1 MSSAF
6 AKGRPI
12 EPLVVTAAERA
23 YLERQVRRHRVSRS
37 LSERCRIILRCAEG
51 LQSKVVAAELGVHEH
66 TVGKWRRRFLVDRI
80 DGLLDEARPG
90 RPRTIDDDQVAAVIE
105 RTLRTTPADATHWSI
120 RSMAAETGFS
130 HTTIRR
136 MWNAF
141 GLQPHRSQTFK
152 LSSDPLFVDKVR
164 DIVGL
169 YLSPPTRAIVLSVDE
184 KSQIQALDREQPVL
198 PMMPGIPERRTHS
211 YVRHGT
217 TSLFAALDIASG
229 FVIGKCYKRHRATEF
244 LDFLKQIDRAVPDG
258 LDVHI
263 VMDNYAT
270 HKTAKVR
277 AWLARRPH
285 YHVHFTPTSAS
296 WINQVERWFAE
307 LTRKQLQRGVHRS
320 TAQLEADIHS
330 FIDRHNDNPKPF
342 KWTKSADEILAS
354 VKRFCQKTDQTL
366 CGEL

>member
-1 MSSAF
+1 MAN
-6 AKGRPI
+6 ATGRPMAR
-12 EPLVVTAAERA
+12 LVLSSAERA
-23 YLERQVRRHRVSRS
+23 YLERQVRRRRVARS
-37 LSERCRIILRCAEG
+37 LSERCRIILRCAAG
-51 LQSKVVAAELGVHEH
+51 LASKTVAAELGVHEH
-66 TVGKWRRRFLVDRI
+66 TVGKWRRRFLEDRI
-80 DGLLDEARPG
+80 EGLLDEARPG
-90 RPRTIDDDQVAAVIE
+90 RPRTINDDQVAAVIE

-120 RSMAAETGFS
+120 RSMAGATGFS

-136 MWNAF
+136 IWTAF
-141 GLQPHRSQTFK
+141 GLQPHRSETFK

-169 YLSPPTRAIVLSVDE
+169 YLSPPNRALVLSVDE

-198 PMMPGIPERRTHS
+198 PMMPGMPERRTHS

-217 TSLFAALDIASG
+217 TSLIAALDVASG

-244 LDFLKQIDRAVPDG
+244 LDFLRQIDAKVPPD

-263 VMDNYAT
+263 IMDNYVT
-270 HKTAKVR
+270 HKTALIR
-277 AWLARRPH
+277 NWLARRPR

-307 LTRKQLQRGVHRS
+307 LTRKQLRRGVHTS
-320 TAQLEADIHS
+320 TRQLEADIRA
-330 FIDRHNDNPKPF
+330 FIDHHNQSPKPYR
-342 KWTKSADEILAS
+342 WTKSADEILAS
-354 VKRFCQKTDQTL
+354 VKRFCQKAEKTL

>member
-1 MSSAF
+1 
-6 AKGRPI
+6 
-12 EPLVVTAAERA
+12 
-23 YLERQVRRHRVSRS
+23 
-37 LSERCRIILRCAEG
+37 
-51 LQSKVVAAELGVHEH
+51 
-66 TVGKWRRRFLVDRI
+66 
-80 DGLLDEARPG
+80 
-90 RPRTIDDDQVAAVIE
+90 VIE
-105 RTLRTTPADATHWSI
+105 RTLRTTPVDATHWSI
-120 RSMAAETGFS
+120 RSMATETGFS

-136 MWNAF
+136 MWAAF

-152 LSSDPLFVDKVR
+152 LSNDPLFVDKVR

-169 YLSPPTRAIVLSVDE
+169 YLSPPNRALVLSIDE

-217 TSLFAALDIASG
+217 TSLFAALNVASG
-229 FVIGKCYKRHRATEF
+229 FIIGKCYKRHRAAEF
-244 LDFLKQIDRAVPDG
+244 LNFLKEIDAHVPGG
-258 LDVHI
+258 LDIHI

-270 HKTAKVR
+270 HKTPKIK

-307 LTRKQLQRGVHRS
+307 LTRKRLQRGVHTS
-320 TAQLEADIHS
+320 VKQLEADIRA
-330 FIDRHNDNPKPF
+330 FIDRHNQNPKPF
-342 KWTKSADEILAS
+342 KWTKSADQILAS
-354 VKRFCQKTDQTL
+354 VKRFCHKTQQTL

>member
-1 MSSAF
+1 MANEIGR
-6 AKGRPI
+6 GRPVEALI
-12 EPLVVTAAERA
+12 LSAQERG
-23 YLERQVRRHRVSRS
+23 YLERQVRRHRVTRS
-37 LSERCRIILRCAEG
+37 LSERCRIVLRCAEG
-51 LQSKVVAAELGVHEH
+51 LQGKQVAAELGVSEH
-66 TVGKWRRRFLVDRI
+66 TVGKWRRRFLSDRI
-80 DGLLDEARPG
+80 DGLLDEPRSG
-90 RPRTIDDDQVAAVIE
+90 RPRSIDDDAVAAVIE
-105 RTLRTTPADATHWSI
+105 RTLQTLPADATHWSI
-120 RSMAAETGFS
+120 RSMAAVAGHS

-141 GLQPHRSQTFK
+141 GLQPHRAETFK

-169 YLSPPTRAIVLSVDE
+169 YLSPPTHALVLCVDE

-198 PMMPGIPERRTHS
+198 PMMPGMPERRTHS

-217 TSLFAALDIASG
+217 TSLFAALDVATG
-229 FVIGKCYKRHRATEF
+229 FVIGKCYKRHRAAEF
-244 LDFLKQIDRAVPDG
+244 LDFLKKIDANVPEG

-270 HKTAKVR
+270 HKTPTIR

-285 YHVHFTPTSAS
+285 WHSHFTPTSAS

-307 LTRKQLQRGVHRS
+307 LTRKQIQRGVHTS
-320 TAQLEADIHS
+320 VAQLEGDIRS
-330 FIDRHNDNPKPF
+330 FIERHNADPKPF
-342 KWTKSADEILAS
+342 RWTKSADDILAA
-354 VKRFCQKTDQTL
+354 VKRFCQKAEQTL